1 MRLAVFTSGRQDW
14 NILEPV
20 VRAISLHPEIEALPI
35 LGGLHHRHS
44 PVRTEMAAVAV
55 AEHVDS
61 LQAADSA
68 LAVAQTAGWTTALLA
83 GSLTRLRTDALL
95 IAGDRTETLAAAV
108 SATCLCLPIIHLHG
122 GEETEGAVDNLCRH
136 AISKLATIHFVAHAE
151 FADRLVQLG
160 EDPRKVFVCGAP
172 SLDQIQ
178 VQLPHA
184 RESLRARF
192 GEVPTGSPLIVF
204 TYHPTTLGH
213 VDPVDEIEIV
223 LRALA
228 DFLGSHPSARVIA
241 TQANADEGG
250 NRVNAALSH
259 FAARCPQLQ
268 VTESLG
274 DAYFGLLSIAD
285 LMLGNSSSGI
295 TESTSF
301 RVPVVNIGDRQRG
314 RLRGPNVLDAELDRL
329 QIVAAISKAIEPGH
343 RATFEH
349 STNPYGDGRAAPRI
363 AEHLRDLAPE
373 LRVRNVRKPAFTHL
387 AATPRRGAGS

>member
-20 VRAISLHPEIEALPI
+20 VRAISSHPEIEALPI
-35 LGGLHHRHS
+35 LGGLHHRHA
-44 PVRTEMAAVAV
+44 PLRTEMAAVAV
-55 AEHVDS
+55 ADQVDS

-83 GSLTRLRTDALL
+83 GSLTRLRADALL

-136 AISKLATIHFVAHAE
+136 AISKLATVHFVAHAE
-151 FADRLVQLG
+151 FAERLVQLG
-160 EDPRKVFVCGAP
+160 EDPRRIFVSGAP
-172 SLDQIQ
+172 SLDQIE

-184 RESLRARF
+184 REALRARF
-192 GEVPTGSPLIVF
+192 GEVPAGSPLIVF
-204 TYHPTTLGH
+204 TYHPTTLGELG
-213 VDPVDEIEIV
+213 PADEIEIV
-223 LRALA
+223 LGALA
-228 DFLGSHPSARVIA
+228 DFLGSHPRARVIA

-250 NRVNAALSH
+250 NRVNVALAR
-259 FAARCPQLQ
+259 FAARCPQVR
-268 VTESLG
+268 VTDSLG
-274 DAYFGLLSIAD
+274 DAYFGLLGIAD

-295 TESTSF
+295 TESMSF
-301 RVPVVNIGDRQRG
+301 RVPVVNIGERQGG
-314 RLRGPNVLDAELDRL
+314 RLRGPNVLDVGLDSV
-329 QIVAAISKAIEPGH
+329 QILAAISTAIEPGH
-343 RATFEH
+343 RATFER

-373 LRVRNVRKPAFTHL
+373 LRVRNVRKPAFDPL
-387 AATPRRGAGS
+387 AASSRRGERS